1 MVFPQPLLVPAIRR
15 RFSVFSIPYPKNRRS
30 QADRR
35 GLLSKKIWGKWSL
48 PPRKRIHADFFFGG
62 QSVRWVRGKPQKQH
76 QSRKN
81 AAAHRL
87 PQPYFCVKSR
97 RTPVLAGCGDQTVSA
112 GILTCGSSANPG
124 LLGICREPDRLQS
137 GPRSLP
143 MTGFRLPGGLHA
155 YSGGTV
161 REFHP
166 IPYSPSPPTRRGKH

>member
-1 MVFPQPLLVPAIRR
+1 MTAA
-15 RFSVFSIPYPKNRRS
+15 VFSPYVPREG
-30 QADRR
+30 
-35 GLLSKKIWGKWSL
+35 GLPWGKF
-48 PPRKRIHADFFFGG
+48 PRRPFSRRAICL
-62 QSVRWVRGKPQKQH
+62 VERGKPPGQH
-76 QSRKN
+76 RKN
-81 AAAHRL
+81 KKRGSKSML

-166 IPYSPSPPTRRGKH
+166 IPYSPSRPNPAGKALKLLFTFANHLTTAIPQCQQKKQPLFP